1 MIKKLKILLRV
12 KSKEAKQDIKE
23 VGDGLKKVGVGGKLA
38 QGGLNLMGKGF
49 NKIGVAIKAAGIGLF
64 ITLLTQLTG
73 LFSQNQKTADTF
85 QRIMIKLQPVFDAVG
100 KVIEYVAGVLEFLID
115 LFTGA
120 INWIGKLIGVTDG
133 ATSASDDFANSLVN
147 QRKQVKLL
155 EAELAGLQ
163 LQYQKEAELMR
174 QIRDDESLSIEERI
188 KANYELGKVLEEQLR
203 HERSIAEQSLSLAEM
218 ELSVNKDNIDL
229 QVAVID
235 AKTKLAEIDER
246 ITGQRSEQLTNL
258 NSLERE
264 REAQQKEAAAK
275 REEQL
280 KKEAEMLQELI
291 DLQNEDIEVKKRAA
305 RTLNEQFENVE
316 ENNKKQVEEL
326 KKRMQTEL
334 NTHKTR
340 VNNAKENIAIQ
351 EEEIEVQK
359 NSIQQNIEENEKRN
373 KSEKELVK
381 NKMKMLRIGIEQAGV
396 GGLIGQY
403 ADEHE
408 EAFDELMNRQVTTV
422 EEMKQFQKDFARIT
436 GESLEDTQK
445 LRGGLTANYYQAV
458 TENIKE
464 QGAILVNASGE
475 IERALENT
483 SDFIEENSLAIIEM
497 SEQSAQQSAEIL
509 ENANATELAIIEK
522 YNKLIEDTEQSGID
536 TKETLQKQADE
547 ALFLH
552 FEETKDREIRLAKEK
567 YDDLLGKAQGN
578 AEATERLEKQKTDAL
593 AAIEKK
599 YTDKQEQAK
608 SEFYK
613 FIEIQETDVRQREL
627 NALQTHLD
635 KILEI
640 EGLTDEQRLAAE
652 EEYNRRYNEVTDKHR
667 AEDLEKEKENKRK
680 MTDLALSSM
689 HSIVDIA
696 GLGAQ
701 KEIAE
706 LEKKFK
712 KDEISEEKFNKK
724 KNKIEKEQRRKEK
737 KAALAQ
743 IAIDT
748 GRQIS
753 SAYTAALSAAAAAG
767 PGAPVVTPMLVA
779 QMLAIVFA
787 GVSQAKGA
795 LGVSG
800 GGGVEGGV
808 DDIGGEDDDMG
819 AGAVPRISFGAAG
832 NEQPPVQAFVV
843 ETDISNAQAL
853 QSELD
858 LQSTL

>member
-1 MIKKLKILLRV
+1 MIKKLKILLAIET
-12 KSKEAKQDIKE
+12 KKAKKNIKD
-23 VGDGLKKVGVGGKLA
+23 VGDNLENVGLAGKLA
-38 QGGLNLMGKGF
+38 QGGLNLMSKGF
-49 NKIGVAIKAAGIGLF
+49 KGIGVAMKAAGIGLF
-64 ITLLTQLTG
+64 LGLLSQLTG
-73 LFSQNQKTADTF
+73 MFSQNQKTADTF
-85 QRIMIKLQPVFDAVG
+85 QRIMLKLQPVFDAVG

-133 ATSASDDFANSLVN
+133 ATSASNDFANSLVE

-229 QVAVID
+229 QVAVIE

-316 ENNKKQVEEL
+316 ENNKKQLEEL

-334 NTHKTR
+334 NAHKTR
-340 VNNAKENIAIQ
+340 VNNAKENIELQ
-351 EEEIEVQK
+351 EEEIKVQK
-359 NSIQQNIEENEKRN
+359 DSIAENIAENEKRN

-381 NKMKMLRIGIEQAGV
+381 AKMKMLKIGIEEAGV
-396 GGLIGQY
+396 GGLIGQF
-403 ADEHE
+403 ADQHE

-422 EEMKQFQKDFARIT
+422 EEMKKFQKDFAEISGQALKDSKDLQSGFT
-436 GESLEDTQK
+436 IK
-445 LRGGLTANYYQAV
+445 YYEAV
-458 TENIKE
+458 NEGVKE
-464 QGAILVNASGE
+464 QGAIMVNSTSE
-475 IERALENT
+475 IERLLENT
-483 SDFIEENSLAIIEM
+483 SDFIEENSLSIIEM
-497 SEQSAQQSAEIL
+497 SEQSAQQSAEIV

-522 YNKLIEDTEQSGID
+522 YNKLIEDTEQSGIE
-536 TKETLQKQADE
+536 TKQTLQEQADE

-578 AEATERLEKQKTDAL
+578 AEATEKLEKQKTDAL
-593 AAIEKK
+593 AAIEQN

-608 SEFYK
+608 TEFYK
-613 FIEIQETDVRQREL
+613 YIEVEELNVREKEL

-635 KILEI
+635 KVLEI
-640 EGLTDEQRLAAE
+640 EGLTDQQRLEAE
-652 EEYNRRYNEVTDKHR
+652 QEYIRQYDEVTDRHR

-712 KDEISEEKFNKK
+712 NGAISEEKFNKQ
-724 KNKIEKEQRRKEK
+724 KNQIEEKQRRKEK

-787 GVSQAKGA
+787 GVAQAKGA

-800 GGGVEGGV
+800 GGGAEGGV
-808 DDIGGEDDDMG
+808 DDVGGVDDDMG

>member
-1 MIKKLKILLRV
+1 MIKKLKILLGV
-12 KSKEAKQDIKE
+12 ETKQAEKNIDNVGKKLKS
-23 VGDGLKKVGVGGKLA
+23 VGVAGKVA
-38 QGGLNLMGKGF
+38 KGGLGLMSKGI
-49 NKIGVAIKAAGIGLF
+49 KSIGVALKAAGLALFVTILSQLSGLW
-64 ITLLTQLTG
+64 
-73 LFSQNQKTADTF
+73 SSNQKAADTF
-85 QRIMIKLQPVFDAVG
+85 SRIMIKLQPVFDAIG
-100 KVIEYVAGVLEFLID
+100 KVIEVVATALEFLID
-115 LFTGA
+115 LFMGA
-120 INWIGKLIGVTDG
+120 IGWIGKLIGVTDG
-133 ATSASDDFANSLVN
+133 AASSSDNFAESLVQ

-203 HERSIAEQSLSLAEM
+203 HERSIAETSLSLAEM
-218 ELSVNKDNIDL
+218 ELSVNKENIDL

-258 NSLERE
+258 NSLNRE
-264 REAQQKEAAAK
+264 SQAQAKEAAAK
-275 REEQL
+275 RQEQL

-291 DLQNEDIEVKKRAA
+291 DLQNEDIDVKKRAA
-305 RTLNEQFENVE
+305 RTLNEQFDNAEKA
-316 ENNKKQVEEL
+316 NKAQVEEL
-326 KKRMQTEL
+326 KKRMNAEL
-334 NTHKTR
+334 NAHNTK
-340 VNNAKENIAIQ
+340 VKNAKENIELQKEEVKLQ
-351 EEEIEVQK
+351 ED
-359 NSIQQNIEENEKRN
+359 SIAENIKENERRN
-373 KSEKELVK
+373 KSEKELVNSRTK
-381 NKMKMLRIGIEQAGV
+381 LIQAQIKDSDLDSFVSRYG
-396 GGLIGQY
+396 
-403 ADEHE
+403 DDFE
-408 EAFDELMNRQVTTV
+408 ELYDELVNRQVNTV
-422 EEMKQFQKDFARIT
+422 EEMKKFKDDYSEILGGVMEEEEWMKETPLFKVYENM
-436 GESLEDTQK
+436 ESLV
-445 LRGGLTANYYQAV
+445 L
-458 TENIKE
+458 E
-464 QGAILVNASGE
+464 QGAAIVNANSQIAKE
-475 IERALENT
+475 LENT
-483 SDFIEENSLAIIEM
+483 SDFIEENSIAIIEM
-497 SEQSAQQSAEIL
+497 SQESAANSENIL
-509 ENANATELAIIEK
+509 ENSSATKLAIQEK
-522 YNKLIEDTEQSGID
+522 YAKLIQDTEQSGVD
-536 TKETLQKQADE
+536 TKEALQKQADE

-552 FEETKDREIRLAKEK
+552 FEEVKDREIRLAKEK
-567 YDDLLGKAQGN
+567 YDDLIGKAQGN
-578 AEATERLEKQKTDAL
+578 AEATAKLEKQKTEAL
-593 AAIEKK
+593 EKIEQS
-599 YTDKQEQAK
+599 YIDKQEQAK
-608 SEFYK
+608 TEFYK
-613 FIEIQETDVRQREL
+613 YIEVEELNVREKEL

-640 EGLTDEQRLAAE
+640 EGLTDQQRLEAE
-652 EEYNRRYNEVTDKHR
+652 EEYIRQYDEVTDKHR
-667 AEDLEKEKENKRK
+667 SEDLEKEKENKRK

-696 GLGAQ
+696 GLGAE
-701 KEIAE
+701 KEIGE

-712 KDEISEEKFNKK
+712 NGAISEEKFNKE
-724 KNKIEKEQRRKEK
+724 KNRIEEKQRKKEK

-787 GVSQAKGA
+787 GVAQAKGA

-800 GGGVEGGV
+800 GGGAEGGV
-808 DDIGGEDDDMG
+808 DGGSDVDGDMG
-819 AGAVPRISFGAAG
+819 AGAVPSINFGAAG